1 MARLDQDT
9 INLTP
14 TQQKLWDAL
23 ADGQPHPKKDLA
35 RLIDEQC
42 DMGNLAQ
49 QMSVL
54 RTKIRRQGAET
65 VICEDGCYRRAKY
78 VDPFS

>member
-1 MARLDQDT
+1 MARIDGDI

-35 RLIDEQC
+35 RMIDEQC
-42 DMGNLAQ
+42 DTNNLAA
-49 QMSVL
+49 QMSYL
-54 RTKIRRQGAET
+54 RTKIRRQGGET
-65 VICEDGCYRRAKY
+65 IVCQDGCYRKVKY